1 MKIQREECP
10 ARTQGARRS
19 AAGRPTLLLALL
31 LALAQA
37 VPGVAASTATY
48 PPLSDYLMPRDTEIA
63 LARSAAPDTVSARA
77 TVKVLTPSGYQVAAA
92 GDNGFVC
99 MVMRGWSA
107 PTFTPAEFRGFVYD
121 AALRA
126 PICFDPVASRT
137 VLPLQELRTDLG
149 MHGNDPDAIT
159 RGVVT
164 AYATGK
170 LPKMEGVAFAYMWS
184 AHQNLGPGIGAFHP
198 HVMVYA
204 PYYDNAMLGNNGF
217 GTGAPFV
224 SDDAGTPFAV
234 VVIPVHGVAAVD
246 PKPTTQH
253 AH

>member
-1 MKIQREECP
+1 MNPFRDTSI
-10 ARTQGARRS
+10 
-19 AAGRPTLLLALL
+19 RPVLVSVML
-31 LALAQA
+31 LALATA
-37 VPGVAASTATY
+37 TPGVGADAPAHQY
-48 PPLSDYLMPRDTEIA
+48 PPLRDYLMTRDAEIA
-63 LARSAAPDTVSARA
+63 LARSAAPDAVSAHA
-77 TVKVLTPSGYQVAAA
+77 TIKILTSDGYQVAVA
-92 GDNGFVC
+92 GENGFVC

-107 PTFTPAEFRGFVYD
+107 PTFTPAPFRGFVYD

-137 VLPLQELRTDLG
+137 VLPLQELRAALG
-149 MHGNDPDAIT
+149 MQGNDPDAIT

-170 LPKMEGVAFAYMWS
+170 LPKMDQVAFAYMWS

-204 PYYDNAMLGNNGF
+204 PYYDNAMLGGNAF
-217 GTGAPFV
+217 GGAAPFV

-234 VVIPVHGVAAVD
+234 VVIPVHGVSAVD
-246 PKPTTQH
+246 TKTVMEHTP
-253 AH
+253 

>member
-1 MKIQREECP
+1 MH
-10 ARTQGARRS
+10 TFRRNTS
-19 AAGRPTLLLALL
+19 IRDPLVSALL
-31 LALAQA
+31 LCLAA
-37 VPGVAASTATY
+37 VVPMAGAAAPAMPSAGATY
-48 PPLSDYLMPRDTEIA
+48 PPLRDYLMARDAEIA
-63 LARSAAPDTVSARA
+63 LARSAAPDAVSAHA
-77 TVKVLTPSGYQVAAA
+77 TIKILTAKGFEVAVA
-92 GDNGFVC
+92 GENGFVC

-107 PTFTPAEFRGFVYD
+107 PTFTPAPFRDFVYD

-137 VLPLQELRTDLG
+137 VLPLQELRTALG
-149 MHGNDPDAIT
+149 MQGNDPDAIT

-170 LPKMEGVAFAYMWS
+170 LPKMDQVAFAYMWS

-204 PYYDNAMLGNNGF
+204 PYYDNAMLGGNAF
-217 GTGAPFV
+217 GGGAPFV

-234 VVIPVHGVAAVD
+234 VVIPVHGVAAVETKMAAEHT
-246 PKPTTQH
+246 P
-253 AH
+253 

>member
-1 MKIQREECP
+1 MTMNPFRDTSLRQ
-10 ARTQGARRS
+10 ALGAVM
-19 AAGRPTLLLALL
+19 L
-31 LALAQA
+31 LALA
-37 VPGVAASTATY
+37 TATPGAGAAAPAHQY
-48 PPLSDYLMPRDTEIA
+48 PPLRDYLMARDAEIA
-63 LARSAAPDTVSARA
+63 LARSAAPDAVSAHA
-77 TVKVLTPSGYQVAAA
+77 TIKVLTNSGFQVAVA

-107 PTFTPAEFRGFVYD
+107 PTFTPAPFRDFVYD

-137 VLPLQELRTDLG
+137 VLPLQELRSALG
-149 MHGNDPDAIT
+149 MQGNDPDAIT
-159 RGVVT
+159 RGVVD

-170 LPKMEGVAFAYMWS
+170 LPKMDQVAFAYMWS

-204 PYYDNAMLGNNGF
+204 PYYDNAMLGGNAF
-217 GTGAPFV
+217 GGSAPFV

-234 VVIPVHGVAAVD
+234 VVIPVHGVAAVETQAAMEH
-246 PKPTTQH
+246 KP
-253 AH
+253 